1 MSYKGRIYP
10 HPEEVLPRDSYISIV
25 MPTYCRPF
33 YLKKL
38 LDSLEEF
45 ADMPYEVIVHDD
57 GSPKPLQ
64 DEVFAMRDRIS
75 ILSFNTGLN
84 QGLPAAANHCISQAS
99 SKYVLFLNDD
109 CFFVKPCLQELCNVL
124 DKEYVG
130 LLSPANEPGP
140 FSDSERMITKGSK
153 YALGGYKEG
162 AVYAVSNY
170 LGGGSCIAFRKSVWQ
185 EVGGW
190 DERSTSG
197 QADNVFVYKVLRA
210 GYWKA
215 LLEGKERVKVGNF
228 VYGDDYKPTQGYS
241 KGNDCSFPRLF
252 NLKMDQGRLAHLHRE
267 SCQYW
272 VDGQRWID
280 EGNGRSFYDDRPNP
294 DRPKIVT
301 DKKDNVGLN
310 DINFWGDHFLTMFGG
325 KHSHSVHD
333 INWEVAKVF
342 GHDKW
347 KEQILNDIPK
357 A

>member
-1 MSYKGRIYP
+1 LSYKGRTYP
-10 HPEEVLPRDSYISIV
+10 HPEEVLPRDSYISICV
-25 MPTYCRPF
+25 PTYCRPF

-38 LDSLEEF
+38 LDSLQEH

-57 GSPKPLQ
+57 GSPKHLQ

-84 QGLPAAANHCISQAS
+84 QGLPAASNHCISQAS

-109 CFFVKPCLQELCNVL
+109 CFFVKPCLQEICNVL

-130 LLSPANEPGP
+130 VISPANDPGP
-140 FSDSERMITKGSK
+140 FGPTERMVTKATK

-197 QADNVFVYKVLRA
+197 QADNVFIYKILRA

-215 LLEGKERVKVGNF
+215 LLEGKDRVKVGNF

-241 KGNDCSFPRLF
+241 KGNDCSFPRMF
-252 NLKMDQGRLAHLHRE
+252 RISEQDQQRLAYVHRE
-267 SCQYW
+267 ACQYW
-272 VDGQRWID
+272 VDGERTID

-294 DRPKIVT
+294 VA
-301 DKKDNVGLN
+301 GLN
-310 DINFWGDHFLTMFGG
+310 DINYWGEYFLDLFGH
-325 KHSHSVHD
+325 KHSHSVLD
-333 INWEVAKVF
+333 VNWELAKRH
-342 GHDKW
+342 GQDKW
-347 KEQILNDIPK
+347 KEQILNDAPK